1 MWDLI
6 CLSIWKKFTWAGNR
20 KFEREMNRQNEVQI
34 QRQVN
39 ILCALPFFHLS
50 TGDLQSATSEVGR
63 RTPHFPMYR
72 SVLQTLALQ
81 QKHGAQ
87 TA

>member
-1 MWDLI
+1 
-6 CLSIWKKFTWAGNR
+6 
-20 KFEREMNRQNEVQI
+20 MNRQNEVQI

-50 TGDLQSATSEVGR
+50 TGALQSTTREVER

-72 SVLQTLALQ
+72 SVLETLALR
-81 QKHGAQ
+81 QKQGTQ